1 MIWQLPIIMAEKP
14 QMNNSDDFFFYQ
26 GCQMLHK
33 QKYEDAVKLFQ
44 DVLSNCKKP
53 RSQSMFNFNLA
64 YALFKLNEKDGRAL
78 EIWEHEIGG
87 EEPFIKMLA
96 QYNLCVLT
104 YFLELSDAP
113 FSVQLLESLK
123 VAVDYFESVMQH
135 LMSTTMLMMQGSQ
148 SSNAPFWL
156 NLDSFTAS
164 CKKLFDILKR
174 MFDRIP
180 QEKVK
185 AEDMAEGSTWIKAL

>member
-1 MIWQLPIIMAEKP
+1 MAEKP

-33 QKYEDAVKLFQ
+33 QQYEDAVRLFQ
-44 DVLSNCKKP
+44 DVLSNCQKP
-53 RSQSMFNFNLA
+53 RSRSMFNFNLA
-64 YALFKLNEKDGRAL
+64 YALFKLNDKDGRAQD
-78 EIWEHEIGG
+78 IWEDHIGD

-104 YFLELSDAP
+104 YFLDLNDTPPSVELIEYL
-113 FSVQLLESLK
+113 Q

-148 SSNAPFWL
+148 TSQVPFWL
-156 NLDSFTAS
+156 NLDSFAAS
-164 CKKLFDILKR
+164 CKKLYEILKR
-174 MFDRIP
+174 LFDRIP

-185 AEDMAEGSTWIKAL
+185 AEDRAEGTTWIKAL